1 MRAGLAGVVL
11 ACLVVAGCA
20 LAVQDGASGPSATAA
35 ALPATSAA
43 PEITA
48 DPRAASAAPMTGA
61 EATALPANRTAASGA
76 AAPSPA
82 SANAG
87 APVATTADASSN
99 LAAITAFRA
108 RAGLG
113 SLAANPRLQAMAET
127 HARDLT
133 RNSRFSHIGSDGSD
147 IAERARRAGYRFC
160 RLAENLAR
168 GQGSIEAAL
177 RGWTTSPAHL
187 ENLLLPDVTEAG
199 LARAPG
205 NLWVLVLARPGC

>member
-1 MRAGLAGVVL
+1 M
-11 ACLVVAGCA
+11 
-20 LAVQDGASGPSATAA
+20 
-35 ALPATSAA
+35 
-43 PEITA
+43 
-48 DPRAASAAPMTGA
+48 
-61 EATALPANRTAASGA
+61 
-76 AAPSPA
+76 
-82 SANAG
+82 
-87 APVATTADASSN
+87 
-99 LAAITAFRA
+99 TAFRA

-113 SLAANPRLQAMAET
+113 PLAPNPRLQAMAEA

-133 RNSRFSHIGSDGSD
+133 RNARFSHIGSDGSD

-187 ENLLLPDVTEAG
+187 QNLLLRDVTEAG